1 MDHSKPK
8 IIFFTGTDTD
18 VGKTYVAV
26 LAVKELLHF
35 GRSVG
40 VYKPVASGCSRE
52 DDALLA
58 NDARQLWE
66 ASGRTAS
73 LSAICPQRFLAPLAP
88 PAAAQAENISV
99 DESLLVSGVEAVS
112 VGVDVVVVEGAGGL
126 MSPVSENMLNCDLAR
141 KLNAGVIVVAANRLG
156 AIHQVLATITAAAAL
171 RLPVYGIVLNEVTA
185 QGDASRID
193 NASQISRFS
202 DVPLLGEIPYG
213 ATASGIDWKSLL
225 ERTNT

>member
-52 DDALLA
+52 GDTIVA
-58 NDARQLWE
+58 NDAQQLWE
-66 ASGRTAS
+66 ACGRTAS

-88 PAAAQAENISV
+88 PTAAKAENISV
-99 DESLLVSGVEAVS
+99 DESLLVSGIEAVS

-126 MSPVSENMLNCDLAR
+126 MSPVSENMLSCDLAR

-171 RLPVYGIVLNEVTA
+171 RLPVHGIVLNQVTEH
-185 QGDASRID
+185 GDASRVD
-193 NASQISRFS
+193 NASQISRFT
-202 DVPLLGEIPYG
+202 DVPLLGDIPYG
-213 ATASGIDWKSLL
+213 ASSSGIDWKSLF
-225 ERTNT
+225 ERTTL